1 MEHTHDNLR
10 YLHNVLLY
18 KYSFTHTHTHAH
30 MALHVVRTTQMK
42 RDAASNHAA
51 AAAAAATPI
60 LWPPGYRRRP
70 GPCHKQNRSRDRNR
84 SSRRTSGRQAGSQ
97 PARESARQPV
107 SQKQV
112 KALEFS
118 YAPQQLLPQMKRKKK
133 RKKRRIKTTKRVPSE
148 TASDSDT
155 LYARRTSTYR
165 YI

>member
-51 AAAAAATPI
+51 AAAAATPI

-84 SSRRTSGRQAGSQ
+84 SSRRTSGRQPASQ
-97 PARESARQPV
+97 GVSQAARQPV

-118 YAPQQLLPQMKRKKK
+118 YAPQQLLPQMKSKKK

-165 YI
+165 FI